1 MADHVTRVVRESTT
15 SSYLVVST
23 RLSGGHSLLTDSLY
37 TGHGPPP
44 SRPSAV
50 TDVRNT
56 EKGLGRSQG
65 LWLALH
71 HMLVP
76 SWPWSNPGDPVL
88 IRYARD
94 KSRMLDTSDIDK
106 LYKSS

>member
-15 SSYLVVST
+15 SSYLVCFNDGIVLPHT
-23 RLSGGHSLLTDSLY
+23 LVPPQGHC
-37 TGHGPPP
+37 PPP

-56 EKGLGRSQG
+56 EKGLGRSPG